1 MFSKILNKFKSIF
14 GKKSIS
20 KTSKPKKVSKTKNTS
35 KTTKSSTRTK
45 STKSTKTAKPSK
57 GKKQEIKLL
66 IESFTSIP
74 GVGLKSAKAFY
85 EAGFKSTED
94 ILSAKDE
101 DLLAIPGV
109 GINLVKKLKD
119 YKSWFKFRFY
129 FNLFNQIN
137 NIIGFIKLI

>member
-1 MFSKILNKFKSIF
+1 MFSKILNKLKSIL

-20 KTSKPKKVSKTKNTS
+20 KTSKPKKVLKTTKSTKTKS
-35 KTTKSSTRTK
+35 AKAAKPAKTTKSS
-45 STKSTKTAKPSK
+45 KPIK

-74 GVGLKSAKAFY
+74 GIGAKSAQAFY
-85 EAGFKSTED
+85 KAGFKSTKD

-109 GINLVKKLKD
+109 GVNLVKKLKE
-119 YKSWFKFRFY
+119 YKS
-129 FNLFNQIN
+129 
-137 NIIGFIKLI
+137 